1 MAAGRSTGPR
11 EGIEDSQGGWGGGR
25 PGSGEE
31 QESRRGLWVLAADS
45 RRGPWRGAAAGWGSE
60 HLGPWAPLAYAPE
73 AGGWKG
79 VLGLLVLGKP
89 CARPWATSAAASS
102 ATQRRPRDDS
112 PCSPSRR
119 PAPHPP
125 TLTHLSL
132 TVPSN
137 VTCYCPSG
145 HVCSSQRAKMIFASR
160 PLASLLWGTLL
171 LTRSSAPCR
180 GPLPD
185 PDPCPPHVRTTGLYH
200 ILLFLFTFKIFQG

>member
-1 MAAGRSTGPR
+1 M
-11 EGIEDSQGGWGGGR
+11 
-25 PGSGEE
+25 
-31 QESRRGLWVLAADS
+31 
-45 RRGPWRGAAAGWGSE
+45 
-60 HLGPWAPLAYAPE
+60 LGY
-73 AGGWKG
+73 
-79 VLGLLVLGKP
+79 LVLGKP
-89 CARPWATSAAASS
+89 CAGPRATSAAASS

-112 PCSPSRR
+112 PCSLSRR

-185 PDPCPPHVRTTGLYH
+185 PDPCPPPTCKPPVSITSSCFCSHLKFSKGD
-200 ILLFLFTFKIFQG
+200 IG